1 MATASP
7 FNAALRDVVHRLH
20 AATLELERLDD
31 PERLA
36 EKAVELALALTRS
49 SEAAL
54 CLGAAGDYE
63 RSFSRRAG
71 AGSPLTE
78 DEVLRLLHS
87 AGQPVP
93 AVADRRR
100 GRFATGPTGVALAE
114 PLRSAGHPIGVL
126 VVGRAS
132 DYDEA
137 ERLVLAIFSSHV
149 ASAMDTRGVRQ
160 RQHSLEAAL
169 LELRARLD
177 AQQAQDSITEERLRT
192 AERVERAHE
201 LAVQVLLAVSSHA
214 VAGQSLNDFYRRLA
228 RTVGELVGAEK
239 VLFWRLKEGN
249 TLVAIAGGYGVD
261 DRFMSRLTPTHCDP
275 DGDDL
280 ASRVVFKD
288 VMFRSNRS
296 DRPSEFEYVLERL
309 GVANAISVPWRA
321 GQERLGLVAAYD
333 STRPGGFSRE
343 DTWVLQKAGIAAALV
358 TQLWHSQEDLR
369 KSVER
374 LSKVDAARQLLLR
387 NMTTVVEKERKRFV
401 SELHDDALQ
410 KLTAAEMQVGRLTPG
425 GTVDTASLE
434 AINKYLNQTEEALRR
449 LVFEVHP
456 PSLDTPDG
464 LVRSIGERISMLSGS
479 GIKHQVRI
487 DVPDELDLELKSLV
501 FRQIAE
507 AVGNVER
514 HSKATLVRVSLT
526 RSDGGILGVVE
537 DDGQGFIVSE
547 RSNLPGHLGLLA
559 LKERSLMAGGRYK
572 IESQPG
578 TGTRVEFWV
587 PLHR

>member
-20 AATLELERLDD
+20 AATVELEAHDD

-36 EKAVELALALTRS
+36 DKAVELALTLTRS

-54 CLGAAGDYE
+54 WLGAPGDYE
-63 RSFSRRAG
+63 RSFSRRADR
-71 AGSPLTE
+71 GSLTE
-78 DEVLRLLHS
+78 EELGRLLQL
-87 AGQPVP
+87 AGVSLTAP
-93 AVADRRR
+93 ADGQRD
-100 GRFATGPTGVALAE
+100 RFAPGAKFVALAE
-114 PLRSAGHPIGVL
+114 PLRSAGNPIGVIA
-126 VVGRAS
+126 VGRSS
-132 DYDEA
+132 DYDES
-137 ERLVLAIFSSHV
+137 ERLVLAIFASHV
-149 ASAMDTRGVRQ
+149 ASVLDTRAVRQ
-160 RQHSLEAAL
+160 RQHSLEAAV
-169 LELRARLD
+169 LELRSKVD
-177 AQQAQDSITEERLRT
+177 AQHAQDSITAERLRT

-201 LAVQVLLAVSSHA
+201 LAVQVLLAVSLHA
-214 VAGQSLNDFYRRLA
+214 VAGQSLNDFYGRLA

-249 TLVAIAGGYGVD
+249 TVSPVAGGYGVD
-261 DRFMSRLTPTHCDP
+261 DRFLSRLTPARCEP

-280 ASRVVFKD
+280 ASQVVFKD
-288 VMFRSNRS
+288 LMFRSNRS
-296 DRPSEFEYVLERL
+296 GRPAEFDYVLERL

-358 TQLWHSQEDLR
+358 TQLWHTQEDLR

-410 KLTAAEMQVGRLTPG
+410 KLTAAEMQVGRLAPG
-425 GTVDTASLE
+425 GTVDPAALD
-434 AINKYLNQTEEALRR
+434 AINNFLNQTEDALRR

-464 LVRSIGERISMLSGS
+464 LVRSIADRISMLSGA
-479 GIKHQVRI
+479 GIKH
-487 DVPDELDLELKSLV
+487 DVHIELPDHLDMELKSLV

-514 HSKATLVRVSLT
+514 HSKATQVKVSLM

-537 DDGQGFIVSE
+537 DNGQGFIVSE

-559 LKERSLMAGGRYK
+559 LKERTLMAGGRYK

-587 PLHR
+587 PLQR